1 MKGRKEREKGD
12 RGKRRGRER
21 REDERGEGGKRGRR
35 GMEKG
40 EGEKG
45 GRKRRVKFD
54 ERRITDSIACG
65 SLSSLFSSTT
75 CLHSLMLFLTLS
87 LNSTLSLTN
96 LSLSVKIQ
104 E

>member
-1 MKGRKEREKGD
+1 
-12 RGKRRGRER
+12 
-21 REDERGEGGKRGRR
+21 
-35 GMEKG
+35 MEKG

-45 GRKRRVKFD
+45 GRKRGVKFR
-54 ERRITDSIACG
+54 EERITDSIACG

-87 LNSTLSLTN
+87 LNSALSLTN

>member
-1 MKGRKEREKGD
+1 MGEGGGREEMEKGEGEK
-12 RGKRRGRER
+12 RWRRGRER
-21 REDERGEGGKRGRR
+21 REE

-40 EGEKG
+40 EGE
-45 GRKRRVKFD
+45 R
-54 ERRITDSIACG
+54 ERSKIIREDRITDSIACG